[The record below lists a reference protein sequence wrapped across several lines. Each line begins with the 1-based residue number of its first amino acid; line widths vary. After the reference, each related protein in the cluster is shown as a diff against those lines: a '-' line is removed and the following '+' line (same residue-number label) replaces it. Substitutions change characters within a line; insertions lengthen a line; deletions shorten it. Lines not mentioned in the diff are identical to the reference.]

1 LFSESALDSWV
12 KSSFKEQIGNIM
24 SSSSTPFQG
33 REPAPIPRHHGVEW
47 PVLGRAGLHEFYSGA
62 EADSAAMAGFALANA
77 GLLLREKASSIIWV
91 RHDLLKS
98 EAGRIYPP
106 GLLEFKVPPSAVT
119 LVCVHDVQSV
129 LQAGLDAARC
139 AALAT
144 IMVEFWGETK
154 AYDLTASRRLN
165 LAAKTARVPVFLLR
179 HAAEIVPSAAET
191 RWRVKALLSR
201 PIERQVPGP
210 PAFEVSLLR
219 HRGGDQAK
227 VWSVE
232 WNSERAGFE
241 TRVEAGF
248 GAGGEDAAALSG
260 ALLPL
265 SPLRAP
271 QTRKAG

>member
-1 LFSESALDSWV
+1 LS
-12 KSSFKEQIGNIM
+12 KSDFKEQIGNIM
-24 SSSSTPFQG
+24 SQHSTTLSSRAPTPI
-33 REPAPIPRHHGVEW
+33 RPHGIEW
-47 PVLGRAGLHEFYSGA
+47 PVLARAGLHEFYSGA
-62 EADSAAMAGFALANA
+62 EADSAATAGFALANA
-77 GLLLREKASSIIWV
+77 GLLRGEKASSIIWV

-139 AALAT
+139 AALAA

-154 AYDLTASRRLN
+154 TYDLTASRRLN
-165 LAAKTARVPVFLLR
+165 LAAKSARVPVFLLR
-179 HAAEIVPSAAET
+179 HAAQIVPSAAES
-191 RWRVKALLSR
+191 RWSVRGLLSR
-201 PIERQVPGP
+201 PVAPQVPGP

-219 HRGGDQAK
+219 HRGGAQAK

-241 TRVEAGF
+241 TRFEVGR
-248 GAGGEDAAALSG
+248 DDPAALSG
-260 ALLPL
+260 SVLPL
-265 SPLRAP
+265 SPKRAAEA
-271 QTRKAG
+271 RKAG